1 MFALLAMAGDLGGLI
16 GPGIVGRVT
25 QSPGDNIRAGMGVGL
40 LFPVILLIVL
50 FIFARQKN
58 NK

>member
-1 MFALLAMAGDLGGLI
+1 MKFKWLNESEIMMEGDKIEVDLPLI
-16 GPGIVGRVT
+16 I
-25 QSPGDNIRAGMGVGL
+25 DNIRAGMGVGL
-40 LFPVILLIVL
+40 LFPVTLLIVL